1 MDSRDGLIAGGLLAA
16 GFLLWRGIARAA
28 STDAVTLPP
37 PPDGSASPG
46 PATGP
51 ERVRTTLVATIYYLA
66 LESDYPAEPKDTPL
80 YDAQGNV
87 IATVNSHFASHLA
100 IEGSGRLDDG
110 RVLNYATGATRAT
123 TRYAVLDSAR
133 YPWGAGV
140 QGRALMP
147 LRSLAVDHTVIPYGS
162 LVYLPVLAGV
172 EVPRIGDVG
181 GFVHDGWF
189 TAVDTGS
196 AIRGNRV
203 DVFSGTRAAANWLIR
218 RIRDHGDIAA
228 VVY

>member
-16 GFLLWRGIARAA
+16 GILLWRGLARAA
-28 STDAVTLPP
+28 SADAVTVPP

-51 ERVRTTLVATIYYLA
+51 ERARTTLVATIYYLA

-80 YDAQGNV
+80 YDAQGGV
-87 IATVNSHFASHLA
+87 IATVNAHFASHLA
-100 IEGSGRLDDG
+100 IEGSGRLNDG

-147 LRSLAVDHTVIPYGS
+147 LRSLAVDPHTIPYGS

-172 EVPRIGDVG
+172 EVPRINGAG
-181 GFVHDGWF
+181 GFIHDGWF
-189 TAVDTGS
+189 TAADTGS

-203 DVFSGTRAAANWLIR
+203 DVFSGTRSMANWLIR
-218 RIRDHGDIAA
+218 RIPDHGDIAA